1 MGIKYYYKS
10 QVSGSIFQ
18 DVTSQISVNI
28 SGSDGIN
35 NMPSSFQFQLSPYI
49 KSGSSTIYSGITIN
63 IGDTFLIVQDDSI
76 CIAFGNVY
84 DNGKNLIGWD
94 HINNIPHLNYDVKC
108 EEKDFSAAIIEK
120 FDYTSTAISSI
131 LDEIMLYIDDSLY
144 HPTYGKY
151 LVNFDDYNIAFSLEK
166 KTARQAITELCEQ
179 INAFWVRK
187 VEIVADSIEVFKVY
201 TYLKLSDKSG
211 VDPSEESTWYEGIV
225 NKHVR
230 KGTIENPIISNRGLY
245 PVIAAES
252 EFKLKVDPTIILNHL
267 ELSCKVFE
275 NSSSTTYS
283 RHTMQAQPNT
293 FDYQIDGY
301 ADDIKYISMLVKTNV
316 LSGSSSTVVRV
327 PSNFAD
333 NDIIK
338 IGDKA
343 YFPDSLDAYEETS
356 FFTVNNV
363 NVVNTTYTELT
374 FDDLGFT
381 PASGD
386 VFEIISNIEIFRDE
400 TNINY
405 ASTGVLVDCDK
416 KAYAKLKF
424 LDLSEPPSG
433 QTISVIYT
441 RVKDYNY
448 PVKNQ
453 ESIEKFGLKYKEL
466 KLDDSIVLTRT
477 ELYNLSSKLLTLKPK
492 YDLTLTS
499 RRYGMAEV
507 GLSIPVKIDNFV
519 TEKFILNENNWE
531 FLGANDKN
539 NVPCFAQSL
548 SFSTE
553 INKPEEIISKLERQ
567 KKRTSS
573 NSENLNRSLQLE
585 TIKVNENITWSF
597 NPLGAV
603 EDPSW
608 TPDMPIITSIT
619 GVNVDGFTINYTVQ
633 SGVAYY
639 VIDVSD
645 DSDLIIIFS
654 SYNKKNIGKI
664 GSYTVTGLTGYTN
677 VYAQMRGVSSY
688 GISSFNTSRQDI
700 NLTGTI
706 DFDLTGIT
714 TGLYFNWAAGSGTTA
729 IDSILGKIA
738 TLNGGITWVSSP
750 YGHFGVN
757 TNASNRYITVPYSV
771 DYRSNGSNAK
781 YTILFITKRE
791 NAAVRQ
797 EICSIYNDANSLDG
811 VLASEFDIYIT
822 ADNRLYSLWY
832 NDPTG
837 TTPNSYLQIQSESL
851 TINNNDYVGFGLA
864 IDLQNN
870 TYESVFGSTTT
881 LTNNLIT
888 GGNNCNSIA
897 DLAGIYT
904 GSEPLY
910 IGSIYAY
917 ESYLYAQGTNERLL
931 IIPNIVL
938 TASQMKAQLARF
950 GL

>member
-18 DVTSQISVNI
+18 DVTSQISVNV
-28 SGSDGIN
+28 SGTDSIN
-35 NMPSSFQFQLSPYI
+35 NMPSSFQFQLSPYQ
-49 KSGSSTIYSGITIN
+49 KSGSSTIYSGIAIN

-76 CIAFGNVY
+76 CIAYGNVY

-94 HINNIPHLNYDVKC
+94 HVNNIPNLNYDVKC

-131 LDEIMLYIDDSLY
+131 LDEIMLYIDESLY

-166 KTARQAITELCEQ
+166 KTPRQAITELCEQ

-187 VEIVADSIEVFKVY
+187 VEIVADTTEVFKVY

-230 KGTIENPIISNRGLY
+230 KGTIENPIIANRSLY

-252 EFKLKVDPTIILNHL
+252 EFKLKVDPTIILNQL

-283 RHTMQAQPNT
+283 RHTMEAQPNT
-293 FDYQIDGY
+293 FDYTIDGY
-301 ADDIKYISMLVKTNV
+301 ADDIIYVSMLVKTNV
-316 LSGSSSTVVRV
+316 LSGSTSTVVRV

-374 FDDLGFT
+374 FDDLGFI

-405 ASTGVLVDCDK
+405 ASQGVLIDCDK

-441 RVKDYNY
+441 KVKDFNY

-477 ELYNLSSKLLTLKPK
+477 ELYNLSSKLLTLNPK
-492 YDLTLTS
+492 YDLNLIS
-499 RRYGMAEV
+499 RRYGLAEV
-507 GLSIPVKIDNFV
+507 GLSISVKIDNFV

-553 INKPEEIISKLERQ
+553 INNPERIINKLERQ
-567 KKRTSS
+567 KKRTAS
-573 NSENLNRSLQLE
+573 NSANLNRSLQLE
-585 TIKVNENITWSF
+585 NIKVNENITWSF

-603 EDPSW
+603 EDPSYV
-608 TPDMPIITSIT
+608 PDMPIITSISDI
-619 GVNVDGFTINYTVQ
+619 NEDGFTINYTIQ
-633 SGVAYY
+633 SVAYY

-645 DSDLIIIFS
+645 DDSFLIIFPTF
-654 SYNKKNIGKI
+654 NNKNIGKT
-664 GSYTVTGLTGYTN
+664 GSYTVTGLTGYSM

-688 GISSFNTSRQDI
+688 GVSSFNTFRQDI
-700 NLTGTI
+700 SLVNDLQSDSYTTAFYKFQNNYQDETTNNNDATGVNSPTFGTALLSGDSDSLILDGINQVVQMPSGISTSRTMTVRGVFKYLSFTRADTILYMEWYGQAANTNYIAKTYIGYIKTTNKFYVYLYDDAYTGTFGDSNYI
-706 DFDLTGIT
+706 ELQSDAYSISTSDKIYFLLSWNNDTKELIFAVNNTQLTM
-714 TGLYFNWAAGSGTTA
+714 NKVSG
-729 IDSILGKIA
+729 GKTLA
-738 TLNGGITWVSSP
+738 TLNLRANISGKPIYWGAFTYPDGSTVLSQSP
-750 YGHFGVN
+750 N
-757 TNASNRYITVPYSV
+757 M
-771 DYRSNGSNAK
+771 
-781 YTILFITKRE
+781 
-791 NAAVRQ
+791 
-797 EICSIYNDANSLDG
+797 
-811 VLASEFDIYIT
+811 VLARLVVDNGVARSFAYHQADWAKIYS
-822 ADNRLYSLWY
+822 RL
-832 NDPTG
+832 
-837 TTPNSYLQIQSESL
+837 
-851 TINNNDYVGFGLA
+851 
-864 IDLQNN
+864 
-870 TYESVFGSTTT
+870 
-881 LTNNLIT
+881 
-888 GGNNCNSIA
+888 
-897 DLAGIYT
+897 
-904 GSEPLY
+904 
-910 IGSIYAY
+910 
-917 ESYLYAQGTNERLL
+917 
-931 IIPNIVL
+931 
-938 TASQMKAQLARF
+938 
-950 GL
+950 

>member
-18 DVTSQISVNI
+18 DVTSQISVHAFGGD
-28 SGSDGIN
+28 SIN

-49 KSGSSTIYSGITIN
+49 KSGSSTIYSGIQIN

-94 HINNIPHLNYDVKC
+94 HINNIPNLNYDVKC
-108 EEKDFSAAIIEK
+108 EEKDFSAAIIES
-120 FDYTSTAISSI
+120 FDYTSTSITSI
-131 LDEIMLYIDDSLY
+131 LDEIMLYVDDSLY
-144 HPTYGKY
+144 HPIYGKY
-151 LVNFDDYNIAFSLEK
+151 LVNFDNYNIAFSLEK
-166 KTARQAITELCEQ
+166 KTARQALTELCEQ
-179 INAFWVRK
+179 INCFWVRK
-187 VEIVADSIEVFKVY
+187 VDIVPDSTEVFKVY

-211 VDPSEESTWYEGIV
+211 VDPNEDSTWYEGIV

-230 KGTIENPIISNRGLY
+230 KGTIENPIISNRSLY
-245 PVIAAES
+245 PVIAGES
-252 EFKLKVDPTIILNHL
+252 KFKLTVDPTIILNHL
-267 ELSCKVFE
+267 DLSCKVFE
-275 NSSSTTYS
+275 NSSATTYS
-283 RHTMQAQPNT
+283 RHTMEALPNT
-293 FDYQIDGY
+293 FDYQLNAY

-316 LSGSSSTVVRV
+316 LSGSTSTVVRV

-343 YFPDSLDAYEETS
+343 YFPDSLEALEETS

-405 ASTGVLVDCDK
+405 ASQGVLIDCDK

-424 LDLSEPPSG
+424 LDLSEPPTG
-433 QTISVIYT
+433 QIISAIFNK
-441 RVKDYNY
+441 VKDYNY

-453 ESIEKFGLKYKEL
+453 ESLDKFGLKYKEL

-492 YDLTLTS
+492 YDLNLIS
-499 RRYGMAEV
+499 RRYGLAEV
-507 GLSIPVKIDNFV
+507 GMSISVKIDNFV

-553 INKPEEIISKLERQ
+553 ISNPEKVIAKLERQ
-567 KKRTSS
+567 KKRTAS

-585 TIKVNENITWSF
+585 NIKVNENITWSF

-608 TPDMPIITSIT
+608 TPDMPLITSISD
-619 GVNVDGFTINYTVQ
+619 VNADGFTINYTVQ

-639 VIDVSD
+639 VIDVTD
-645 DSDLIIIFS
+645 DSDLIVIFPTF
-654 SYNKKNIGKI
+654 NNKNIGKT

-677 VYAQMRGVSSY
+677 VYAQMRGVSAY
-688 GISSFNTSRQDI
+688 GVSSFNTSRQDI
-700 NLTGTI
+700 NLLGNLDYTYSSYTKGGYWNFNEGSNSSTS
-706 DFDLTGIT
+706 DLI
-714 TGLYFNWAAGSGTTA
+714 
-729 IDSILGKIA
+729 
-738 TLNGGITWVSSP
+738 
-750 YGHFGVN
+750 N
-757 TNASNRYITVPYSV
+757 TNQIMTI
-771 DYRSNGSNAK
+771 NGSP
-781 YTILFITKRE
+781 T
-791 NAAVRQ
+791 
-797 EICSIYNDANSLDG
+797 
-811 VLASEFDIYIT
+811 IT
-822 ADNRLYSLWY
+822 ADVTYGNYYIDFNTNSKYAVITDNSDLLSTDKYTFKILFNLNQVKNSGIQTLFRKNDSFFGTDAEWDFTFINGVLYITMYDNGGLSSGWYGIYTTFTFTAGVDYSLIY
-832 NDPTG
+832 
-837 TTPNSYLQIQSESL
+837 S
-851 TINNNDYVGFGLA
+851 
-864 IDLQNN
+864 ID
-870 TYESVFGSTTT
+870 
-881 LTNNLIT
+881 LTNNLFTLVINQT
-888 GGNNCNSIA
+888 TVTFTVRTDGASKSLSAMTAFNNSNSYIEIA
-897 DLAGIYT
+897 RYFGDSSWNGDYILKRFEILPDIYLDDT
-904 GSEPLY
+904 Q
-910 IGSIYAY
+910 AKA
-917 ESYLYAQGTNERLL
+917 ESAL
-931 IIPNIVL
+931 
-938 TASQMKAQLARF
+938 F